1 MFSKLKNIFT
11 KENQD
16 NDLTVDNPQIIEE
29 NDHNTRYNTADE
41 ESYLNNFKIVD
52 ELMNKKEIP
61 LFTDIEIETINRCNG
76 TCSFCPV
83 NRNVDTREF
92 KKMPEELFNKIIQE
106 LKEINYS
113 GSVALYSNNE
123 PLLDKRIYE
132 FARITREELPNSYI
146 YMFTN
151 GTLIDMDKFLELM
164 KYLDLL
170 VIDNYT
176 DEFKFHPQVEEI
188 YPYQLKYR

>member
-176 DEFKFHPQVEEI
+176 DEFKFHPQVEDI
-188 YPYQLKYR
+188 YE